1 MESIENEKVDNLVEY
16 AKEPINEDNLPV
28 IIGEV
33 GREVS
38 YTTLNRNINL
48 DGIAYH
54 E

>member
-1 MESIENEKVDNLVEY
+1 LTVSADYLFLVDDIEPVI
-16 AKEPINEDNLPV
+16 INEDNLPV

>member
-1 MESIENEKVDNLVEY
+1 LTVSADYLFLVDDIEPEI
-16 AKEPINEDNLPV
+16 INEDNLPV